1 MASGHVLVSMSGQ
14 DYAKLVE
21 VHGKKHTL
29 FTANLPLIWKLCNGA
44 GILRGSGQWK
54 IVDSKLADFA
64 GMLVIKRAELEAIV
78 QKHVTYDTI
87 KGMCQKLA
95 KYGQIYPQSVSL
107 CMASHPS
114 DWLLALVTTIYT
126 LSTDPATLK
135 DIKHAEAIYKEID
148 RLTFP
153 DIPVPAPAP
162 SKPSSSPGRDSTPIP
177 RRNKSPE
184 SPPLPKEPEEIKF
197 YNLNERYGEFSNF
210 AKDYPIMID
219 GKRWPTTEHYYQ
231 AQKFPGN
238 PEYQD
243 AIRAAPE
250 PRDALVMGN
259 ARQNEM
265 RKDWHKGTVKLDVM
279 RTALRAKFTQHAI
292 LRKLLLD
299 TGNAKLIE
307 HTKND
312 KEWGDGGDGSGKNKL
327 GFLLMEVRE
336 EMRQKSQKLKQV
348 FV

>member
-1 MASGHVLVSMSGQ
+1 
-14 DYAKLVE
+14 
-21 VHGKKHTL
+21 
-29 FTANLPLIWKLCNGA
+29 
-44 GILRGSGQWK
+44 
-54 IVDSKLADFA
+54 
-64 GMLVIKRAELEAIV
+64 
-78 QKHVTYDTI
+78 
-87 KGMCQKLA
+87 
-95 KYGQIYPQSVSL
+95 
-107 CMASHPS
+107 
-114 DWLLALVTTIYT
+114 LLALVTTIYT